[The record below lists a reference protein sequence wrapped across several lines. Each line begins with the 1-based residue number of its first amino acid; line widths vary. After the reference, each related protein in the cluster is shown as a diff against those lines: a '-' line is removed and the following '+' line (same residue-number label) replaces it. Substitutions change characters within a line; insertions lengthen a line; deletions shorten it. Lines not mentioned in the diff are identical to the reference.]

1 MMISCEKAAI
11 ICNKTQYE
19 EASFMDKLKLRFHL
33 FMCKTCSKFT
43 KKNTELTSIC
53 EKANLHTLSEPEKII
68 MKEQLKKEA

>member
-1 MMISCEKAAI
+1 MISCEKAAI

-43 KKNTELTSIC
+43 KQNTELTSIC
-53 EKANLHTLSEPEKII
+53 EKANLHSLSEREKII
-68 MKEQLKKEA
+68 MKEQLKKGA